1 MKLTSQIISW
11 LFVPLITPVFALLLV
26 MFVPSLTFVDELHND
41 FLYKISLQHKWQLF
55 YYYFFFCVVVPGL
68 SLLYLKA
75 IGVISTI
82 EVDDRRERSLPII
95 VMFCSCLALF
105 IFHNYAIPKDL
116 NFSKYVYS
124 YPLSGMI
131 ATAVYFFQT
140 LWKKVSLHAG
150 GMGIMSG
157 FLFAYAAEMQGFPT
171 WILVFAILSS
181 GLVMSARVYLEKH
194 TLLEVVVGWFTGT
207 FVTFAVNYYY

>member
-1 MKLTSQIISW
+1 MKLASQIISW
-11 LFVPLITPVFALLLV
+11 LFVPLITPIFAVLLV
-26 MFVPSLTFVDELHND
+26 MFIPSYQDVLNEDC
-41 FLYKISLQHKWQLF
+41 LYTISPQHKWQIF

-75 IGVISTI
+75 IGVVSTI
-82 EVDDRRERSLPII
+82 EIDDRKERSLPIL
-95 VMFCSCLALF
+95 VMFVSCLGLYLF
-105 IFHNYAIPKDL
+105 HTYMIPKDL

-124 YPLSGMI
+124 YPLAGVI
-131 ATAVYFFQT
+131 ATGVYFFQT

-157 FLFAYAAEMQGFPT
+157 FLIAYAAEMEIFPI
-171 WILVFAILSS
+171 WIVLFAIVTS

-194 TLLEVVVGWFTGT
+194 TLLEVVIGWFTGT
-207 FVTFAVNYYY
+207 FITFAVNYYY

>member
-11 LFVPLITPVFALLLV
+11 LFVPLVTPIIGVMLV
-26 MFVPSLTFVDELHND
+26 MYFPSYQDVLNEDC
-41 FLYKISLQHKWQLF
+41 LYVLSTSQKWQIL
-55 YYYFFFCVVVPGL
+55 YSYFFFCVIVPGL
-68 SLLYLKA
+68 ALLYLKG

-82 EVDDRRERSLPII
+82 EIDDRRERSLPILI
-95 VMFCSCLALF
+95 MFCSCLGLF
-105 IFHNYAIPKDL
+105 LLHYITIPSHL
-116 NFSKYVYS
+116 NISKYIYS
-124 YPLSGMI
+124 YPLAGVI
-131 ATAVYFFQT
+131 VTAIYFVQT

-157 FLFAYAAEMQGFPT
+157 FLIAYATEMQDFQL
-171 WILVFAILSS
+171 WIVLFAIISS

-194 TLLEVVVGWFTGT
+194 TLLEVVIGWFTGT

>member
-1 MKLTSQIISW
+1 MKLSSQIISW
-11 LFVPLITPVFALLLV
+11 AFVPLVTPVFAMLLV
-26 MFVPSLTFVDELHND
+26 MFVPYGSFVDQLNENS
-41 FLYKISLQHKWQLF
+41 LYFINPQHKWQIV
-55 YYYFFFCVVVPGL
+55 YYYSFFCVVVPGL
-68 SLLYLKA
+68 SLIYLRT

-82 EVDDRRERSLPII
+82 EVDDRRERSLPIL
-95 VMFCSCLALF
+95 VMFCSCLALL
-105 IFHNYAIPKDL
+105 IFHHYAIPKEL

-124 YPLSGMI
+124 YPLSGVI
-131 ATAVYFFQT
+131 ATAIYFVQT

-157 FLFAYAAEMQGFPT
+157 FLLAYAAEMQVFPT
-171 WILVFAILSS
+171 WIILFAVIAS

-194 TLLEVVVGWFTGT
+194 TLLEVVIGWFTGT